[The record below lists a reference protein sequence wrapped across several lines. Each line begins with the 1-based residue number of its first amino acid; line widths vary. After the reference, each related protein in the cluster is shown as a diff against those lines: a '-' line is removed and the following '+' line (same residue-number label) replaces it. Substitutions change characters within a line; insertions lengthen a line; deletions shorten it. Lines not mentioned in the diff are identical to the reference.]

1 MEVKYFVDNDEKKEG
16 TIFCGKKIYKP
27 ERLLLDKND
36 KIFIIVASSYY
47 DEISEQLINMG
58 FREDVDYV
66 DGIKYCL

>member
-1 MEVKYFVDNDEKKEG
+1 MMKKRKELFFCEVNVF
-16 TIFCGKKIYKP
+16 KP
-27 ERLLLDKND
+27 EKLLLDKND
-36 KIFIIVASSYY
+36 DIFIIVASSYY